1 MLFLNALASPDFKLS
16 VSQCDSGIGVF
27 QIFSKSSN
35 TSDTSDKYDLRQSF
49 TVFWSNGRVAVRMRG
64 SIKSKGALKT
74 SKNRCHC
81 HCAQVSNKPFSVK
94 GSIVV

>member
-16 VSQCDSGIGVF
+16 VVSDSGICVF
-27 QIFSKSSN
+27 QIFSKASN
-35 TSDTSDKYDLRQSF
+35 TSDKYELRQSL

-64 SIKSKGALKT
+64 GIKSKGALKT
-74 SKNRCHC
+74 LKNRCHC

-94 GSIVV
+94 ASIVV